1 MLGALLAGA
10 VATAAHRAGSLDRSG
25 RLAAILVGT
34 AAAAAGWW
42 WAALLIAYFVSS
54 SLLTRLGHARK
65 SVRTASAVAATTA
78 RNARQVLANGGVFA
92 AAASALAFTGD
103 ARWSVAAAGALAA
116 AAADTW
122 ATEIGTLVGG
132 TPRSVLT
139 GRRLAVGMSGG
150 VTLAGSLASGVAA
163 LLVGVAAAPLIADAA
178 AAAGSDALILPLML
192 AGVAGSLVDSALGA
206 AVQARR
212 WCESCRAFTERP
224 MHDCGTATVHAR
236 GLRWMTNDTVNLIA
250 GLTGA
255 LAALAL
261 TGRTA

>member
-1 MLGALLAGA
+1 
-10 VATAAHRAGSLDRSG
+10 VATAARRTGSLDGSG
-25 RLAAILVGT
+25 QLAAILVGT

-65 SVRTASAVAATTA
+65 AVRTAAAVAATPA

-92 AAASALAFTGD
+92 AAASGFALTGD
-103 ARWSVAAAGALAA
+103 ARWAIGAAGALAA

-122 ATEIGTLVGG
+122 ATEVGTLVGG

-139 GRRLAVGMSGG
+139 GEPVAVGMSGG
-150 VTLAGSLASGVAA
+150 ITLAGSLASGVAA
-163 LLVGVAAAPLIADAA
+163 LLVGVAAAPLIADAGPIA
-178 AAAGSDALILPLML
+178 AAATPPAADAGVMIVALTL
-192 AGVAGSLVDSALGA
+192 AGIAGSLVDSFLGA
-206 AVQARR
+206 AVQATR

-224 MHDCGTATVHAR
+224 MHDCGTATVHER
-236 GLRWMTNDTVNLIA
+236 GLRWMTNDTVNLVA

-261 TGRTA
+261 AGRTA

>member
-1 MLGALLAGA
+1 M
-10 VATAAHRAGSLDRSG
+10 AAAARRAGSLDRSG
-25 RLAAILVGT
+25 QLAAILVGT

-42 WAALLIAYFVSS
+42 WAALLIGYFVSS

-92 AAASALAFTGD
+92 AAASVFAFTCD

-122 ATEIGTLVGG
+122 ATEIGALVGG

-139 GRRLAVGMSGG
+139 GRQLAVGMSGG
-150 VTLAGSLASGVAA
+150 VTRAGSWASAVAA
-163 LLVGVAAAPLIADAA
+163 LLVGVAAAPLIAAA
-178 AAAGSDALILPLML
+178 TAGGAAVGTGSAALIIPLTL
-192 AGVAGSLVDSALGA
+192 AGIAGSLVDSALGA

-212 WCESCRAFTERP
+212 WCESCRAFTEREV
-224 MHDCGTATVHAR
+224 HDCGTTTAHAR
-236 GLRWMTNDTVNLIA
+236 GLRWMTNDAVNLIA

-261 TGRTA
+261 TGWNA

>member
-1 MLGALLAGA
+1 M
-10 VATAAHRAGSLDRSG
+10 
-25 RLAAILVGT
+25 
-34 AAAAAGWW
+34 
-42 WAALLIAYFVSS
+42 IAYFVSS

-65 SVRTASAVAATTA
+65 SLRTASAVAATTA

-92 AAASALAFTGD
+92 AAASVFALTGD
-103 ARWSVAAAGALAA
+103 ARWAIAAAGALSA

-139 GRRLAVGMSGG
+139 GKPIAVGMSGG
-150 VTLAGSLASGVAA
+150 VTLAGTLASGVAA
-163 LLVGVAAAPLIADAA
+163 LLVGVAAAPLIAD
-178 AAAGSDALILPLML
+178 GVRSGTWIVALTL
-192 AGVAGSLVDSALGA
+192 AGLAGSLVDSLLGA
-206 AVQARR
+206 AVQAKR
-212 WCESCRAFTERP
+212 WCGSCRIFTERP
-224 MHDCGTATVHAR
+224 MHDCGTATAHER

-261 TGRTA
+261 AGRTA